1 MNQILVTKKLYI
13 TPELKR
19 KKKIYKVYL
28 IISVFLICILT
39 SIYIYAEYDR
49 NKSEQVSQEILSELE
64 SEDNTIANSNV
75 LVVALS
81 SDYVD
86 DTEID
91 VSPNNKETSTDNNK
105 YTESGEFTIKTGL
118 EDGSQSDT
126 NDFDTLINNLKPI
139 ELDSFKEGYITEISG
154 YIPMFKMDYELNLIN
169 DLKTLGITS
178 VFDES
183 AQLSNITSD
192 KAYITDASHSANIE
206 FSNDGIKAAAAT
218 IVGGAGDVT
227 DPNFDYFFEIP
238 IEKIDLTFD
247 KPFMYLIRDKETGE
261 IWFAGTVYEP
271 IDMAEY
277 EEEYE
282 QYSEQY
288 FNELGW

>member
-1 MNQILVTKKLYI
+1 M
-13 TPELKR
+13 
-19 KKKIYKVYL
+19 YL
-28 IISVFLICILT
+28 I
-39 SIYIYAEYDR
+39 
-49 NKSEQVSQEILSELE
+49 
-64 SEDNTIANSNV
+64 
-75 LVVALS
+75 
-81 SDYVD
+81 
-86 DTEID
+86 
-91 VSPNNKETSTDNNK
+91 
-105 YTESGEFTIKTGL
+105 
-118 EDGSQSDT
+118 
-126 NDFDTLINNLKPI
+126 NL
-139 ELDSFKEGYITEISG
+139 
-154 YIPMFKMDYELNLIN
+154 LNYL
-169 DLKTLGITS
+169 
-178 VFDES
+178 
-183 AQLSNITSD
+183 ITSD

-218 IVGGAGDVT
+218 IVGGAGDAT